1 MIGHLRRVTLP
12 MNGALAGMSAI
23 SATLCIIIAGC
34 GGPDTGTGSGPP
46 LEGTYAP
53 QFPPGASRLDRVG
66 VDTRWE
72 FSPSGTVITRGPHR
86 TVTWRYEIR
95 GNEIQLTGV
104 DERNQGERR
113 LFTRADE
120 YCIWDGH
127 GSPVD
132 VKFCP
137 VQ

>member
-1 MIGHLRRVTLP
+1 MTST
-12 MNGALAGMSAI
+12 LAGVGAI
-23 SATLCIIIAGC
+23 SVTLCIITAGC
-34 GGPDTGTGSGPP
+34 GGTDTGTDSGPP

-53 QFPPGASRLDRVG
+53 QFPPGASRLDRMG

-86 TVTWRYEIR
+86 TVTWRYAIR

-120 YCIWDGH
+120 HCIWDGH
-127 GSPVD
+127 GSSVD
-132 VKFCP
+132 VKFCLA
-137 VQ
+137 Q